1 MQQGSEHMAQK
12 LASCNG
18 TSALQMAIAAGKGWA
33 TRGPGR
39 QISGVWCD
47 IRVVMVE
54 HLIICS
60 FCKTVEVQSW
70 TWQARA
76 YVINDKAVESMYKQ
90 KPPRYHSRQ
99 GFIMFLKMFMRFA
112 FSSAAATRSLSAN
125 CLFTSSA

>member
-1 MQQGSEHMAQK
+1 
-12 LASCNG
+12 
-18 TSALQMAIAAGKGWA
+18 MAIAAGEGLA

-39 QISGVWCD
+39 QNSGVWCD
-47 IRVVMVE
+47 IRDVTVE
-54 HLIICS
+54 HLITRS
-60 FCKTVEVQSW
+60 FWETVEAQSW

-76 YVINDKAVESMYKQ
+76 YVINDKTVESMYTQ
-90 KPPRYHSRQ
+90 ELPGYHSKQ